1 MLDAQILKSQ
11 NLVHN
16 LIEIVF
22 FTLHKSHGSHTL
34 LHVNNL
40 HGAHTLRYIL
50 VCKNNNR
57 PSLLEALSRVGI
69 GSPSIP
75 NSN

>member
-34 LHVNNL
+34 LHMNNL
-40 HGAHTLRYIL
+40 HGAHTPLH
-50 VCKNNNR
+50 
-57 PSLLEALSRVGI
+57 I
-69 GSPSIP
+69 GVQK
-75 NSN
+75 

>member
-16 LIEIVF
+16 LIEIAF

-34 LHVNNL
+34 LHINNL

-50 VCKNNNR
+50 VCKK
-57 PSLLEALSRVGI
+57 
-69 GSPSIP
+69 
-75 NSN
+75 